1 MANNIPTP
9 PALMGTEAQQIIQ
22 IRSYL
27 FRISEMLNSALTEQN
42 IVVEQTRQL
51 QSGSVSN
58 EVFTTELDAQYN
70 NVKSLIIKTA
80 DIVERELKEYVL
92 NTMSSYIA
100 KSEWG
105 TYEEEINSQI
115 TAGAEAVLQEIGYSS
130 TISDL
135 KDGIASFEEYRI
147 ETGGFIKSG
156 IIDYGEDNYPIFGI
170 AIGQGLKSK
179 NVTLPNGEVY
189 EEIDTREKL
198 ATYTSDRIT
207 FWQNGQEVAYIS
219 NSEMGIATVHI
230 RNKIRLGDDWE
241 ISHTNGFTIK
251 WTGG

>member
-1 MANNIPTP
+1 MNNLPTP
-9 PALMGTEAQQIIQ
+9 PALMGTELQQIGQ

-42 IVVEQTRQL
+42 VVMEQTRQW

-92 NTMSSYIA
+92 NAMSSYIA

-105 TYEEEINSQI
+105 TYEEEINNQI
-115 TAGAEAVLQEIGYSS
+115 TVGAEAVLQEIGYSS

-135 KDGIASFEEYRI
+135 KDGVASFEEYKI
-147 ETGGFIKSG
+147 ETSGFIKNG
-156 IIDYGEDNYPIFGI
+156 IIDYDTDNFPIFGI

-179 NVTLPNGEVY
+179 KVTIDGVEY
-189 EEIDTREKL
+189 EKIDTREKL

-207 FWQNGQEVAYIS
+207 FWQNDQEVAYIS

-241 ISHTNGFTIK
+241 ISRTNGFTIK

>member
-9 PALMGTEAQQIIQ
+9 PALMGTEAQQIGQ
-22 IRSYL
+22 MRSYL

-42 IVVEQTRQL
+42 VVVEQTRQL

-58 EVFTTELDAQYN
+58 EVFTAELDAQYN

-115 TAGAEAVLQEIGYSS
+115 TVGAEAVLQEIGYSS
-130 TISDL
+130 TISNL
-135 KDGIASFEEYRI
+135 KDGVADFEEYKK
-147 ETGGFIKSG
+147 ETSGFIKSG
-156 IIDYGEDNYPIFGI
+156 IIDYDADNFPIFGI
-170 AIGQGLKSK
+170 AIGQGLKSEK
-179 NVTLPNGEVY
+179 VTIDGVEY

-207 FWQNGQEVAYIS
+207 FWQNDQEVAYIS
-219 NSEMGIATVHI
+219 NSEMGIANVHI
-230 RNKIRLGDDWE
+230 SNKLRLGNDWE